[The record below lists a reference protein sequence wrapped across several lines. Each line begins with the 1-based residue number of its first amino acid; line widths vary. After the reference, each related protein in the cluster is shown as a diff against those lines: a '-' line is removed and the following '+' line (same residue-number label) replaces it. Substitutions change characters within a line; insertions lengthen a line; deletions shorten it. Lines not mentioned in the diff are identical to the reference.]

1 MDGGLAFPPIRPRGC
16 SLGKREPHPH
26 AGGVL
31 GSGLGSLCCSCRGK
45 AGTRPMN
52 MPEKW
57 PWGPSKHPR
66 LARRAPPLQSVETR
80 VPLAFPTC
88 GRWAA
93 RSCFPHILPSGLCTE
108 SFFSLDEVQG
118 LFQGH
123 IAP

>member
-80 VPLAFPTC
+80 GAVGWPSPPVGGGQRAAVSHTSFPV
-88 GRWAA
+88 GSAQ
-93 RSCFPHILPSGLCTE
+93 SHFFPWMK
-108 SFFSLDEVQG
+108 FKDFSKVT
-118 LFQGH
+118 
-123 IAP
+123 